1 MITASDE
8 QPAAETPETETPL
21 PPLFARRD
29 GFDPIPELG
38 RLRRQRPV
46 TRMTHH
52 WGVPVWVL
60 TSHADVRAVLAD
72 YQHFLSVMPPYCA
85 GSAGDGGETDA
96 EGGDGPSVPG
106 AGMFVSYDPPEHTRI
121 RRMLTPEF
129 TARRLAR
136 LESWIKSSVDEHL
149 DAMERSGAPADLVEA
164 FAMPLPFLVICEL
177 FGVPDSDRGGLIPL
191 SKQWTNISLPV
202 EDRLAASDQM
212 VAYMLDFIKSQ
223 RVSPGDGV
231 VGTLTR
237 DHGGELSN
245 REIAG
250 ISQLM
255 LIAGYETTASTLSLG
270 TLLLL
275 RDPRHVRLLFEGDK
289 QLDHVCEELLRYL
302 SVAHNTFPR
311 VAKEDVTIGGQRIK
325 AGDLLICALPIANRD
340 EALGED
346 MDSFDPTR
354 EISQHV
360 VFGHGIHYCIGAP
373 LARLE
378 VRIALPA
385 LFQRFPGLRLAVPF
399 EEIRWSANT
408 NFYGLQSLPVAW

>member
-1 MITASDE
+1 MITSSDE
-8 QPAAETPETETPL
+8 QLNAGTPETETPQ

-38 RLRRQRPV
+38 QLRRDQPV

-52 WGVPVWVL
+52 WGVPVWVV
-60 TSHADVRAVLAD
+60 TRHADVRAVLAD
-72 YQHFLSVMPPYCA
+72 YQHFLSVMPPYFA
-85 GSAGDGGETDA
+85 GSAGDGTETDA
-96 EGGDGPSVPG
+96 DGGDGPNVAG

-149 DAMERSGAPADLVEA
+149 DAMERSGPQADLVEA

-177 FGVPDSDRGGLIPL
+177 FGVPDSDRAGLIPL
-191 SKQWTNISLPV
+191 SKQWTNTALPV
-202 EDRLAASDQM
+202 EERLAASDQM

-223 RVSPGDGV
+223 RVTPGDGV
-231 VGTLTR
+231 IGTLTR
-237 DHGGELSN
+237 DHGGEVSN

-275 RDPRHVRLLFEGDK
+275 RDPQYVRLLFEGDK

-360 VFGHGIHYCIGAP
+360 VFGHGIHHCIGAP

-399 EEIRWSANT
+399 EEIRWSAHT